1 MVKINDYIKSF
12 LITNSSE
19 NLTRSNQNS
28 GTDDFRNL
36 LMKQLGTSMMNQNDI
51 SNNSYASSAT
61 SSNKFGQLWDSYSLS
76 AQQVTDSNSTSHLEM
91 DNKIKKSGAVTESFN
106 TDFKDIIES
115 AANKYGVDKNLIHAV
130 IKMESNYN
138 PNSKSYAGAQGLMQL
153 MPATAKGL
161 GIKNA
166 YDPKQNIDGGTKY
179 LSNMLKNYNGN
190 VELALA
196 AYNAGPG
203 NVNKHGG
210 IPPFKETQNYVRN
223 VMSHYTT

>member
-1 MVKINDYIKSF
+1 
-12 LITNSSE
+12 
-19 NLTRSNQNS
+19 
-28 GTDDFRNL
+28 
-36 LMKQLGTSMMNQNDI
+36 
-51 SNNSYASSAT
+51 
-61 SSNKFGQLWDSYSLS
+61 NKNIIHI
-76 AQQVTDSNSTSHLEM
+76 V
-91 DNKIKKSGAVTESFN
+91 IKKE
-106 TDFKDIIES
+106 
-115 AANKYGVDKNLIHAV
+115 H
-130 IKMESNYN
+130 NYKQN
-138 PNSKSYAGAQGLMQL
+138 NKSYTGAKELIQL
-153 MPATAKGL
+153 KPATAKGPA
-161 GIKNA
+161 IKNA

>member
-12 LITNSSE
+12 LITNNFEKPS
-19 NLTRSNQNS
+19 TSNQKI

-36 LMKQLGTSMMNQNDI
+36 LMKQLGTSMMHQNKT
-51 SNNSYASSAT
+51 SNNSYASFAA
-61 SSNKFGQLWDSYSLS
+61 SNNFGQLWDSYSLS
-76 AQQVTDSNSTSHLEM
+76 TQQIDSTSRWDT
-91 DNKIKKSGAVTESFN
+91 DNNTSKTGAVSESFN

-153 MPATAKGL
+153 MPSTAKGL

-223 VMSHYTT
+223 VMNHYTT

>member
-1 MVKINDYIKSF
+1 CSEVCRWGD
-12 LITNSSE
+12 SS
-19 NLTRSNQNS
+19 
-28 GTDDFRNL
+28 
-36 LMKQLGTSMMNQNDI
+36 
-51 SNNSYASSAT
+51 
-61 SSNKFGQLWDSYSLS
+61 SLS
-76 AQQVTDSNSTSHLEM
+76 AQQVTDSHAASYLEM

-115 AANKYGVDKNLIHAV
+115 SATKYGVDKNLIHAV

-138 PNSKSYAGAQGLMQL
+138 PNSKSYAGAQGFMQL

-166 YDPKQNIDGGTKY
+166 LDPKQNIDGGTKY

>member
-1 MVKINDYIKSF
+1 
-12 LITNSSE
+12 
-19 NLTRSNQNS
+19 
-28 GTDDFRNL
+28 
-36 LMKQLGTSMMNQNDI
+36 
-51 SNNSYASSAT
+51 
-61 SSNKFGQLWDSYSLS
+61 
-76 AQQVTDSNSTSHLEM
+76 M
-91 DNKIKKSGAVTESFN
+91 DNKTTKSSAVTESFN

-138 PNSKSYAGAQGLMQL
+138 PNSNRYAVAQGLKQL
-153 MPATAKGL
+153 MPATAKGIR
-161 GIKNA
+161 IKKANE
-166 YDPKQNIDGGTKY
+166 PKQNFDSGTKY
-179 LSNMLKNYNGN
+179 LSNMLKNYDGN

>member
-76 AQQVTDSNSTSHLEM
+76 AQQVTDSNSTSYLEM

>member
-1 MVKINDYIKSF
+1 RYYRVGYQCHVNTMVKIKDFTKSL
-12 LITNSSE
+12 LIMNSSE
-19 NLTRSNQNS
+19 NPTRTNQNS
-28 GTDDFRNL
+28 GTEDFRNL

-61 SSNKFGQLWDSYSLS
+61 SSNKFGQLSDSYSLS
-76 AQQVTDSNSTSHLEM
+76 AQQVTDSNSTSQLEM
-91 DNKIKKSGAVTESFN
+91 DNKTTKSSAVTESFN

-138 PNSKSYAGAQGLMQL
+138 PNSKSHAGAQGLIQL

-166 YDPKQNIDGGTKY
+166 YDPKPNIDGGTKY

-190 VELALA
+190 VELA
-196 AYNAGPG
+196 
-203 NVNKHGG
+203 
-210 IPPFKETQNYVRN
+210 
-223 VMSHYTT
+223 

>member
-1 MVKINDYIKSF
+1 MVKINDYIKNF
-12 LITNSSE
+12 LISNNSESIS
-19 NLTRSNQNS
+19 TSNQKR

-51 SNNSYASSAT
+51 SNNSYASSAA
-61 SSNKFGQLWDSYSLS
+61 SSSKFGQLWDSYSLS
-76 AQQVTDSNSTSHLEM
+76 TQQVDSTNQLEM
-91 DNKIKKSGAVTESFN
+91 DNNLAKSGAVSESVN

-115 AANKYGVDKNLIHAV
+115 AANKYGVDKDLIHAV

-166 YDPKQNIDGGTKY
+166 LDPKQNIDGGTKY

>member
-1 MVKINDYIKSF
+1 H
-12 LITNSSE
+12 
-19 NLTRSNQNS
+19 
-28 GTDDFRNL
+28 
-36 LMKQLGTSMMNQNDI
+36 
-51 SNNSYASSAT
+51 A
-61 SSNKFGQLWDSYSLS
+61 
-76 AQQVTDSNSTSHLEM
+76 NSTSQMEM
-91 DNKIKKSGAVTESFN
+91 DNKTTKSSAVTESFN

-210 IPPFKETQNYVRN
+210 IPPFKE
-223 VMSHYTT
+223 

>member
-1 MVKINDYIKSF
+1 
-12 LITNSSE
+12 TNSSE
-19 NLTRSNQNS
+19 SLTRFNQNS

-61 SSNKFGQLWDSYSLS
+61 SSNKFGQLWGSYSLS
-76 AQQVTDSNSTSHLEM
+76 AQQVSDANSTSHLEM

-138 PNSKSYAGAQGLMQL
+138 PNSKSYAGAQGVMQVV
-153 MPATAKGL
+153 PATAKGL

-166 YDPKQNIDGGTKY
+166 DDPKRNIDGGTKY
-179 LSNMLKNYNGN
+179 LSKRHKTYNGN
-190 VELALA
+190 VQLARA

-203 NVNKHGG
+203 NFNQHDGV
-210 IPPFKETQNYVRN
+210 PPFEEAHDDVRN
-223 VMSHYTT
+223 VMSHY

>member
-1 MVKINDYIKSF
+1 MHNKTTKS
-12 LITNSSE
+12 S
-19 NLTRSNQNS
+19 
-28 GTDDFRNL
+28 
-36 LMKQLGTSMMNQNDI
+36 
-51 SNNSYASSAT
+51 
-61 SSNKFGQLWDSYSLS
+61 
-76 AQQVTDSNSTSHLEM
+76 
-91 DNKIKKSGAVTESFN
+91 AVTEYSN
-106 TDFKDIIES
+106 TDFKDIMES

-130 IKMESNYN
+130 IKMESNYK

-210 IPPFKETQNYVRN
+210 IPPFKET
-223 VMSHYTT
+223 

>member
-76 AQQVTDSNSTSHLEM
+76 AQQVTDSNSTSQLEM
-91 DNKIKKSGAVTESFN
+91 DNKTTKSSAVTESFN

>member
-1 MVKINDYIKSF
+1 MVKINDYIKNF
-12 LITNSSE
+12 LISNNSESIS
-19 NLTRSNQNS
+19 TSNQKR

-36 LMKQLGTSMMNQNDI
+36 LMKQLGTSMLNQNDI
-51 SNNSYASSAT
+51 LNNSYASSAA
-61 SSNKFGQLWDSYSLS
+61 SSSKFGQLWDSYSLS
-76 AQQVTDSNSTSHLEM
+76 AQQVDSTNQLEM
-91 DNKIKKSGAVTESFN
+91 DNNLAKSGAVSESVN

-115 AANKYGVDKNLIHAV
+115 AANKYGVDKDLIHAV

-166 YDPKQNIDGGTKY
+166 LDPKQNIDGGTKY